1 MPNDD
6 FRKRIEIDDAEEFE
20 AQAMAAETSATEA
33 LSAEELL
40 GELERK
46 LAEERENTLRA
57 VADLQNFRR
66 RAAEERQQQLQ
77 FAHEQ
82 VLVEILPVLD
92 NFDRATEC
100 LVEGEAA
107 QNLYRG
113 VCMIRDQLF
122 QVLVS
127 FGVEVIPAVG
137 ECFDP
142 AWHEAIEAVETT
154 EQPEGTIVAE
164 ALPGYRLKGRI
175 LRPSKVKVAVEP
187 SA

>member
-1 MPNDD
+1 MG
-6 FRKRIEIDDAEEFE
+6 
-20 AQAMAAETSATEA
+20 
-33 LSAEELL
+33 L
-40 GELERK
+40 GEGGH
-46 LAEERENTLRA
+46 LAGGIEVIPFCDLGLQLRQCRH
-57 VADLQNFRR
+57 VE
-66 RAAEERQQQLQ
+66 AAL
-77 FAHEQ
+77 F
-82 VLVEILPVLD
+82 EI
-92 NFDRATEC
+92 
-100 LVEGEAA
+100 EGAAA

-137 ECFDP
+137 ERFDP

-154 EQPEGTIVAE
+154 ETPEGTIVAE
-164 ALPGYRLKGRI
+164 ALPGYRLKGRV